1 MSEEILPV
9 FSLRPPA
16 SNFVALN
23 EAVDGADADAV
34 DDVTD
39 AASSL

>member
-1 MSEEILPV
+1 MSEKILPG

-23 EAVDGADADAV
+23 DAVDAADADAV

>member
-1 MSEEILPV
+1 MSEKIPPG

-23 EAVDGADADAV
+23 DAADADAV
-34 DDVTD
+34 DDVTG